1 MVQISRGKLSEELLF
16 KIFELFFQI
25 VGKKNKKEEFL
36 AVIEDL
42 FSPVERIM
50 IAKRIAIIYLL
61 LKKVNPTTICQ
72 VLKVSSSTVAKY
84 SVFID
89 KSVGITNEFK
99 KLLKKEKIATF
110 LEDLYNDFFNYPGR
124 PGINWSASWKIKNQR
139 DKERQLGI

>member
-61 LKKVNPTTICQ
+61 LKKVNPTIICQ

-99 KLLKKEKIATF
+99 KLLKKEKNRYLFRRFI
-110 LEDLYNDFFNYPGR
+110 
-124 PGINWSASWKIKNQR
+124 Q
-139 DKERQLGI
+139 